1 MSKGQQNTLVRVL
14 DLCRPVF
21 WIVFAFSFGVNL
33 LMLVSPLYSLQ
44 VLDRVFQNLDKVC
57 GRVILVPAYW
67 DCLCSKTEK
76 NRVRSG
82 FKARNAQENP
92 KFVFRYRS

>member
-44 VLDRVFQNLDKVC
+44 VLDRVLSSQNLNTLLMLSLLMAALYDSSSPFFYFNKI
-57 GRVILVPAYW
+57 G
-67 DCLCSKTEK
+67 
-76 NRVRSG
+76 
-82 FKARNAQENP
+82 
-92 KFVFRYRS
+92 